1 MSSSCPVGHAEPAKA
16 ASAVKWGMDR
26 WASQHPTLWLERE
39 LPVGALHLRY
49 SRFAR
54 GRPWSAAAE
63 RAALRRLAVSAGV
76 RRRFAAHQLRHA
88 HAVEMAREGV
98 PLNVIQRQL
107 GHANLG
113 ITSVCL
119 QGIDNSDIIE
129 TVHRRPANAS
139 RQRRTS
145 LPVVAQR
152 SSVAGRSAGRQAKA
166 ALGGLGSA
174 AAALHRS
181 DSCLPSGLPSG
192 RGALRVASR
201 WRSRSFALGRLG
213 GARRGGHPTVGAS
226 ARW

>member
-1 MSSSCPVGHAEPAKA
+1 
-16 ASAVKWGMDR
+16 
-26 WASQHPTLWLERE
+26 
-39 LPVGALHLRY
+39 
-49 SRFAR
+49 
-54 GRPWSAAAE
+54 
-63 RAALRRLAVSAGV
+63 LRRLALSAGV

-174 AAALHRS
+174 AAALH
-181 DSCLPSGLPSG
+181 GNE
-192 RGALRVASR
+192 
-201 WRSRSFALGRLG
+201 
-213 GARRGGHPTVGAS
+213 
-226 ARW
+226 